1 MLQPPEDSRPLTV
14 RALLEST
21 GTPFSVAHYGRQDT
35 LFRQGDVCDSVMHI
49 EKGRVRLSITALD
62 GEEAI
67 CGLVGDGA
75 FLGEEVL
82 GGRTARRQTAIA
94 LVDTEAL
101 VLVKAQMMRLL
112 HTQEVIADRF
122 IAHVLARQ
130 AHLEADLLSQLLDDG
145 QQRVARALLVLA
157 GCTDCRVRRCALPRV
172 SQEIIA
178 EMVGTTR
185 SRVNT
190 FISRFKKLGLVE
202 KHGGVLEVC
211 PALVRVADGAGELS
225 HTERRHVDVCNQAR
239 TLLRPNSKCRS
250 ATNNAAPT
258 IDQTIGNASPLT

>member
-21 GTPFSVAHYGRQDT
+21 GTPFSVAHYERQDT
-35 LFRQGDVCDSVMHI
+35 LFRQGDVCDSVIHI
-49 EKGRVRLSITALD
+49 EKGRVRLSIMALD

-67 CGLVGDGA
+67 CGLVGGGA

-94 LVDTEAL
+94 MVDTETL
-101 VLVKAQMMRLL
+101 VLAKAQMLRLL
-112 HTQEVIADRF
+112 HTEEVIARRF
-122 IAHVLARQ
+122 IAHVLARE
-130 AHLEADLLSQLLDDG
+130 AHLEADLLSQLLGDG

-157 GCTDCRVRRCALPRV
+157 GCADHRRPCRCALPRV

-190 FISRFKKLGLVE
+190 FISRFKKNGLVE
-202 KHGGVLEVC
+202 EHGGVLEVC
-211 PALVRVADGAGELS
+211 PALVRVADGTDELS
-225 HTERRHVDVCNQAR
+225 DTEHRRGLSSAAAASA
-239 TLLRPNSKCRS
+239 LRSNLVAHR
-250 ATNNAAPT
+250 
-258 IDQTIGNASPLT
+258 